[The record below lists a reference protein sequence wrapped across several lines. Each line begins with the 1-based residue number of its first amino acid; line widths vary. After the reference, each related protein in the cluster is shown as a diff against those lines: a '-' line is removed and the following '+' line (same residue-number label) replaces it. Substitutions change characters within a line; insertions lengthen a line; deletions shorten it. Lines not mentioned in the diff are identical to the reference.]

1 MIPFDGWLC
10 TCAKTPIGGREGM
23 KIVLDL
29 KRHCIETEMKRCTN
43 AAISRYFKA
52 DSEKIDL
59 EYEIALLQQA
69 YRAFDFL
76 QLRSR
81 WPALSGGSGIR
92 VFLTRD
98 AAGQPNLRFES
109 ICITPP
115 ANQKV

>member
-1 MIPFDGWLC
+1 
-10 TCAKTPIGGREGM
+10 M

-29 KRHCIETEMKRCTN
+29 KRHCIETEMKRCMNT
-43 AAISRYFKA
+43 AISRYFKA

-69 YRAFDFL
+69 YQVFDFL

-81 WPALSGGSGIR
+81 WPALSGGSEIR

-98 AAGQPNLRFES
+98 AAGLPNLRFES
-109 ICITPP
+109 ICIPRPQTRKDNL
-115 ANQKV
+115 AHKSR

>member
-1 MIPFDGWLC
+1 M
-10 TCAKTPIGGREGM
+10 GGREAM
-23 KIVLDL
+23 KILLDL
-29 KRHCIETEMKRCTN
+29 KRHCIETELKRCTN

-52 DSEKIDL
+52 DSEKTVL

-69 YRAFDFL
+69 CRAFDFL

-81 WPALSGGSGIR
+81 WSNLSGGSGIR

-98 AAGQPNLRFES
+98 AAGQPQLRFES

-115 ANQKV
+115 ANQKA